1 MGGILTE
8 GTATVAL
15 LRIQLLSIS
24 LSDTR
29 AGPDLSK
36 YSEVAWD
43 C

>member
-8 GTATVAL
+8 GPATVAL
-15 LRIQLLSIS
+15 VRILLLSIS
-24 LSDTR
+24 MLDTR

-36 YSEVAWD
+36 YSEVARD